1 MGQLKL
7 SMPDNAEKQLD
18 LSKIARSV
26 ATTRIGQRLHQQ
38 VANNIAQKKAKDSL
52 GKKVR
57 FCLSIFCFTFTCFF
71 LFFVCFFVNLIF
83 CIINYFF
90 MLFDWY
96 YCHSSHICFLLHCII
111 SIACDRL
118 DNPKLQ
124 GLGHGRFGRGQNGG
138 CHEVGACTKPNK
150 LQTGYPPYL
159 WIRVS

>member
-1 MGQLKL
+1 MEFAKTSRKFEKMKIGKKKKGRPAMGQLKL

-90 MLFDWY
+90 MLFD
-96 YCHSSHICFLLHCII
+96 
-111 SIACDRL
+111 
-118 DNPKLQ
+118 
-124 GLGHGRFGRGQNGG
+124 
-138 CHEVGACTKPNK
+138 
-150 LQTGYPPYL
+150 
-159 WIRVS
+159 